1 MISSFHRST
10 KKGGGS
16 GIFVKDLIKTKKTEY
31 LQNLGRE
38 NTFELS
44 AIELPDFNLILIC
57 IYRSPDGVFNEFL
70 LLLESVINIVQSKG
84 FDIFLCGDWNI
95 NFKKHSQCLLELQNI
110 LLMHNLINTVNS
122 PARITANISTQI
134 DVMITGLYCNVQTVN
149 YDLGYSDHFAQL
161 SSLMVDTSVI
171 DPKFTMKR
179 QFSENAINEF
189 LNYLQTEP
197 WDHILAMDN
206 VNDSFNTFMNTFLY
220 YFNITFPLK
229 KFSLN
234 KKKQ

>member
-1 MISSFHRST
+1 M
-10 KKGGGS
+10 
-16 GIFVKDLIKTKKTEY
+16 
-31 LQNLGRE
+31 
-38 NTFELS
+38 
-44 AIELPDFNLILIC
+44 
-57 IYRSPDGVFNEFL
+57 
-70 LLLESVINIVQSKG
+70 QSKG

-95 NFKKHSQCLLELQNI
+95 NFKEHSQCLLELQNL
-110 LLMHNLINTVNS
+110 LLMHNLTNTVNS
-122 PARITANISTQI
+122 PTRITANISTQI

-161 SSLMVDTSVI
+161 SPLMVDTSVI

-197 WDHILAMDN
+197 WDHILAMDD

-220 YFNITFPLK
+220 YFNVTFPLK
-229 KFSLN
+229 TLPLN
-234 KKKQ
+234 KNNNKWIIKGLLVSKNKLQILRGLKRKKQLSTNLKITLKPTNSFTNIY